1 MDFEQKTFVLGVGA
15 QKAGTSWLRNYLL
28 ERADVYF
35 APAEMHFFDSKYGP
49 QNARRADRVLTKG
62 GRLRRPANKRL
73 QLKLNYLEHADGGAS
88 YKEFFRSRVPENI
101 AVFGE
106 ITPSYAL
113 LGETGYRAV
122 IDIFPNSRVFFV
134 MRDPAERF
142 YSQVRMNRGRRPE
155 NADAAVHADR
165 LLRRA
170 RSDHRS
176 SYEMTIQDLER
187 VFPRDNILYLFYEGL
202 FQPSA
207 IARLCSFLGIPYAP
221 ADFDQI
227 VNAGGPRADIPGE
240 LDNAIRTCF
249 ERTYTF
255 CKEKFGN
262 ELPEEWRSPDKQES
276 CVLKCV
282 S

>member
-28 ERADVYF
+28 ERADIYF

-49 QNARRADRVLTKG
+49 QTARRAERVLTKG
-62 GRLRRPANKRL
+62 STLRRPANKRL
-73 QLKLNYLEHADGGAS
+73 RLKLDYLERADGGAS
-88 YKEFFRSRVPENI
+88 YKEFFRSRVPADV

-113 LGETGYRAV
+113 LGEAGYRAV
-122 IDIFPNSRVFFV
+122 IVLFPNSKVFFV
-134 MRDPAERF
+134 MRDPAERL
-142 YSQVRMNRGRRPE
+142 YSQVRMNRDRHQV
-155 NADAAVHADR
+155 NADAAVDADR

-170 RSDHRS
+170 KSDQRS
-176 SYEMTIQDLER
+176 SYEMTIQDLDR
-187 VFPRDNILYLFYEGL
+187 VFPRDNLLYLFYEKL

-207 IARLCSFLGIPYAP
+207 IERFCSFLGIPYAP

-227 VNAGGPRADIPGE
+227 VNAGGPRPDIPAE
-240 LDNAIRTCF
+240 LDKAIRACF

-255 CKEKFGN
+255 CREKFGS
-262 ELPEEWRSPDKQES
+262 ELPTEWCCP
-276 CVLKCV
+276 
-282 S
+282 